1 MLGEILR
8 LIASCGDDIID
19 APQTELHEAVDLDE
33 PTRPRH
39 DIQSIVTMYPWT
51 IDQWN
56 REGRSPLALAAHN
69 GNLYAARELVRLGSN
84 IHQSDYNGVTP
95 LMMASSN
102 GHADVVRY
110 LLDAGCL
117 VNAASTYG
125 KTALHFA
132 ANPEIEP
139 AEDPEAIVQ
148 ILLSAGASVNEQGPR
163 GTTALHHMG
172 FNVYGRLTRR
182 AAVARIRLLLEAGA
196 DINAMSHDRTA
207 RPLSG
212 AICFDQPEVAKCLIE
227 FGAQVT
233 DLFQGENLLHATAQ
247 IAQLELLQ
255 CLIDMKLPLMN
266 VYQEDDW
273 GTHLETTLSALCTP
287 QNGTWVLVEGLLLKS
302 KLHLLRY
309 TRNFEIEAWNL
320 TSADYSASA
329 SISKMVFTTEL

>member
-1 MLGEILR
+1 MGEILR

-19 APQTELHEAVDLDE
+19 APQTELHEAVDQDE

-84 IHQSDYNGVTP
+84 IHQSDYKGVTP

-182 AAVARIRLLLEAGA
+182 AAVAKIRLLLEAGA

-212 AICFDQPEVAKCLIE
+212 AICFDQPEVAKCSS
-227 FGAQVT
+227 A
-233 DLFQGENLLHATAQ
+233 
-247 IAQLELLQ
+247 
-255 CLIDMKLPLMN
+255 
-266 VYQEDDW
+266 
-273 GTHLETTLSALCTP
+273 ETTLS
-287 QNGTWVLVEGLLLKS
+287 
-302 KLHLLRY
+302 
-309 TRNFEIEAWNL
+309 L
-320 TSADYSASA
+320 TAS
-329 SISKMVFTTEL
+329 F